1 MTERAH
7 FTGQPVSEGTAAG
20 RLYVA
25 DPGPPADATAE
36 QVREAFAAVAAERH
50 DLAERLRV
58 AGRDAEA
65 DIIAVAALIATDPAL
80 VEPAV
85 AAVTGGSGAAGAV
98 LAAAEAQASVLA
110 GLPVPELAERAGD
123 VRQVGQAVLDRLAA
137 AGGPPRPE
145 GDFILVRREVSPA
158 DLIELSGDGLAGA
171 VSVAGGGSSH
181 AAIIAR
187 GLGLPMITGV
197 DVAVL
202 AAPGGQPAVL
212 DAVAGE
218 LTVGPGA
225 AADVGSGAGLAAGAD
240 VTARAG
246 QAAGAGRAGRAGT
259 TTAAAANR
267 LRQARDTGP
276 AATIDGRAITVL
288 CNVASAVETKAGL
301 ARGAAGVGLLRTEIP
316 FLDALAWPTLAEHK
330 AHLALILGLL
340 AGRTATV
347 RLLDFSGDK
356 IPPFLARHHANGAP
370 ASGDAPWAIGRR
382 ADGPQ
387 GAAGPPAGGA
397 SVVGGGV
404 SRAAGS
410 DPVAGSGA
418 DAGVAPKGGAAPVP
432 GAGPQRAAGLAAL
445 LAHPTALRDQLRAIL
460 EAGRDTRLGVLIP
473 MVSALDEVAQ
483 VRAALA
489 ETAAALGGPVP
500 PLGIMVEL
508 AATAVAAETF
518 APAVDFFSIG
528 TNDLAGQVLGLDRR
542 DPTARP
548 ALAADPR
555 VLRLV
560 AHVTQAAR
568 EAGIV
573 VSVCG
578 DAAADAQVLPLLVGL
593 GVTTLSVPAA
603 RVPQVRRWVTALDSG
618 ACAELAARALDAPNA
633 DAVWKLVPAL

>member
-1 MTERAH
+1 MTKPAR
-7 FTGQPVSEGTAAG
+7 FTGRPVSEGTAAG
-20 RLYVA
+20 LLYVA
-25 DPGPPADATAE
+25 DLGPPADATAQ

-65 DIIAVAALIATDPAL
+65 EIVEVAALIPADPAL

-85 AAVTGGSGAAGAV
+85 AAVSEGSGAAGAV

-110 GLPVPELAERAGD
+110 GLPVPEMAERAGD

-137 AGGPPRPE
+137 AGAPPRPE

-158 DLIELSGDGLAGA
+158 DLIELSEAGLAGA

-197 DVAVL
+197 DAAVL
-202 AAPGGQPAVL
+202 AAPGGRPAVL

-218 LTVGPGA
+218 LRVGPGA
-225 AADVGSGAGLAAGAD
+225 AGSGQAGA
-240 VTARAG
+240 TAR
-246 QAAGAGRAGRAGT
+246 
-259 TTAAAANR
+259 TAATAGGAANG

-276 AATIDGRAITVL
+276 AATIDGRTVTIL
-288 CNVASAVETKAGL
+288 CNVASAAETRNGL
-301 ARGAAGVGLLRTEIP
+301 AAGAAGVGLLRTEIP
-316 FLDALAWPTLAEHK
+316 FTGTLAWPTQAEHQ
-330 AHLALILGLL
+330 AHLAPILGLL

-356 IPPFLARHHANGAP
+356 IPPFLAGAEY
-370 ASGDAPWAIGRR
+370 
-382 ADGPQ
+382 
-387 GAAGPPAGGA
+387 
-397 SVVGGGV
+397 
-404 SRAAGS
+404 RAAAAAAAVSVTGS
-410 DPVAGSGA
+410 VAGAGSGVAAGSGA
-418 DAGVAPKGGAAPVP
+418 GADGGADAGPGVAAAGVDASS
-432 GAGPQRAAGLAAL
+432 GVASGSGAGLAAL
-445 LAHPTALRDQLRAIL
+445 LAHPTALREQLRAIL
-460 EAGRDTRLGVLIP
+460 EAGRDTKLALLIP
-473 MVSALDEVAQ
+473 MVSSLGEVGK

-489 ETAAALGGPVP
+489 ETAATLGAPVP
-500 PLGIMVEL
+500 RLGIMVEL
-508 AATAVAAETF
+508 VGTAVAAETF

-555 VLRLV
+555 VLRLIGHV
-560 AHVTQAAR
+560 AQAAR
-568 EAGIV
+568 KAGIA

-593 GVTTLSVPAA
+593 GVDTLSVPAA
-603 RVPQVRRWVTALDSG
+603 RVPRVRSWVAALDAG
-618 ACAELAARALDAPNA
+618 ACADLAARALDAPTV
-633 DAVWKLVPAL
+633 DAVWKLVPAP

>member
-1 MTERAH
+1 MTEPAH
-7 FTGQPVSEGTAAG
+7 FTGRPVSEGTAAG
-20 RLYVA
+20 LLYVA
-25 DPGPPADATAE
+25 DPGPPTDATAE

-58 AGRDAEA
+58 AGRVAEA
-65 DIIAVAALIATDPAL
+65 DIVGVAALIAADPAL

-98 LAAAEAQASVLA
+98 LAAVEEQASVLA

-137 AGGPPRPE
+137 AGAPPRPE

-158 DLIELSGDGLAGA
+158 DLIELSEDGLAGA

-181 AAIIAR
+181 AAIVAR

-197 DVAVL
+197 DAAVL

-218 LTVGPGA
+218 LRLGPGA
-225 AADVGSGAGLAAGAD
+225 TAGPAARGDMAVGAAATTG
-240 VTARAG
+240 TG
-246 QAAGAGRAGRAGT
+246 PAAMAGRAGRADATAG
-259 TTAAAANR
+259 TAATAGAGANG
-267 LRQARDTGP
+267 LRQARDTGS

-288 CNVASAVETKAGL
+288 CNVASVTETKAGL

-330 AHLALILGLL
+330 AHLAPVLGLL
-340 AGRTATV
+340 AGSTVTV

-356 IPPFLARHHANGAP
+356 IPPFLAG
-370 ASGDAPWAIGRR
+370 
-382 ADGPQ
+382 
-387 GAAGPPAGGA
+387 
-397 SVVGGGV
+397 
-404 SRAAGS
+404 
-410 DPVAGSGA
+410 GSGM
-418 DAGVAPKGGAAPVP
+418 GV
-432 GAGPQRAAGLAAL
+432 GLAAL

-460 EAGRDTRLGVLIP
+460 EAGHDARLAVLIP
-473 MVSALDEVAQ
+473 MVSSLDEVAR
-483 VRAALA
+483 VRAALT
-489 ETAAALGGPVP
+489 ETATALGAPAP
-500 PLGIMVEL
+500 RLGIMVEL
-508 AATAVAAETF
+508 AATAAAAETF

-542 DPTARP
+542 DPAARP

-555 VLRLV
+555 VLGLI
-560 AHVTQAAR
+560 AHVA
-568 EAGIV
+568 EAGRRAGIG

-578 DAAADAQVLPLLVGL
+578 DAAADPQVLPLLIGL
-593 GVTTLSVPAA
+593 GVDTLSVPAA
-603 RVPQVRRWVTALDSG
+603 RVPRVRSWVAALDAA
-618 ACAELAARALDAPNA
+618 ACAELAAKALAAPTV

>member
-1 MTERAH
+1 MTEPAH
-7 FTGQPVSEGTAAG
+7 FTGRPVSEGTAAG
-20 RLYVA
+20 LLHVA

-65 DIIAVAALIATDPAL
+65 DIIGVAGLIAADPAL

-85 AAVTGGSGAAGAV
+85 AAVTGGSGAADAV
-98 LAAAEAQASVLA
+98 LAAAEAQASMLA
-110 GLPVPELAERAGD
+110 GLPVPEMAERAGD
-123 VRQVGQAVLDRLAA
+123 VRQVGQAVLDHLAA
-137 AGGPPRPE
+137 AGAPPRPE

-158 DLIELSGDGLAGA
+158 DLIEFSEEGLAGA

-181 AAIIAR
+181 AAIVAR

-197 DVAVL
+197 DAKVL
-202 AAPGGQPAVL
+202 AVPPGEPAVL
-212 DAVAGE
+212 DAHTGE
-218 LTVGPGA
+218 LTVG
-225 AADVGSGAGLAAGAD
+225 VGVAAGAD
-240 VTARAG
+240 LVSRAG
-246 QAAGAGRAGRAGT
+246 VVSSAGVAAGAGRAAGSGPAAGAGL
-259 TTAAAANR
+259 AAATGP
-267 LRQARDTGP
+267 RQARDTGP

-288 CNVASAVETKAGL
+288 CNVASAAETRAGL

-316 FLDALAWPTLAEHK
+316 FTDALAWPTLAEHE
-330 AHLALILGLL
+330 AHLAPILGLL
-340 AGRTATV
+340 AGLPATV

-356 IPPFLARHHANGAP
+356 IPPFLARHHAAGRAADPGAL
-370 ASGDAPWAIGRR
+370 S
-382 ADGPQ
+382 
-387 GAAGPPAGGA
+387 AGPRP
-397 SVVGGGV
+397 
-404 SRAAGS
+404 
-410 DPVAGSGA
+410 
-418 DAGVAPKGGAAPVP
+418 
-432 GAGPQRAAGLAAL
+432 AAGLAAL

-460 EAGRDTRLGVLIP
+460 EAGRDARLGVLIP
-473 MVSALDEVAQ
+473 MVGSPGEVHR

-489 ETAAALGGPVP
+489 ETAAALGTPVP
-500 PLGIMVEL
+500 RLGIMVEL
-508 AATAVAAETF
+508 AATAAAAETF

-560 AHVTQAAR
+560 GHVTRAAR
-568 EAGIV
+568 DAGIA

-578 DAAADAQVLPLLVGL
+578 DAAADARVLPLLIGL
-593 GVTTLSVPAA
+593 GVGTLSVPAA
-603 RVPQVRRWVTALDSG
+603 RVPQVRSWVTALDAG
-618 ACAELAARALDAPNA
+618 ACAELAARAVDAPTV